1 MFTLDTHAP
10 SAKHFPVKPRS
21 QILTPWLN
29 IVCAFRVSET
39 LFHNECWFQLQAVGL
54 TNVQF
59 TYSFAKDGGKQLQQ
73 NMEENKTITHIDLRL
88 TECGTEA
95 EYCIYQILHKNRER
109 ERELN
114 IRKQKQ
120 TQTSSE
126 ILIFFLL
133 TKNGIRFH
141 GGVQLL
147 GSTG

>member
-1 MFTLDTHAP
+1 MLSLSEFLFVCTFKSCKNEVP
-10 SAKHFPVKPRS
+10 KPCLHWIRMLL
-21 QILTPWLN
+21 QQNIFWLN
-29 IVCAFRVSET
+29 LVCAFRVSET
-39 LFHNECWFQLQAVGL
+39 LFHYECWFQLQAVGL
-54 TNVQF
+54 TTVRF

-120 TQTSSE
+120 T
-126 ILIFFLL
+126 
-133 TKNGIRFH
+133 
-141 GGVQLL
+141 
-147 GSTG
+147 